1 MGDQNISCKN
11 DTLIE
16 NFILNKGAPP
26 TICIELGKLCNLFCN
41 YCRSESS
48 PFQKQKIDF
57 DSLANFLSKMKKLG
71 NWRISLTGGEPT
83 LWENLPQLIELIND
97 LEFNYCITTN
107 GFSSKSFISKISRKY
122 LLKATIKVSLDGNK
136 VIHNS
141 LRGKNSFENAILSL
155 KKFQNIFPRLVINT
169 TLIKHPKFW
178 AVELCNEL
186 KKIRIDKW
194 TIISPI
200 STSQWREINEQNYQE
215 QFNFIFDIHSSNNCK
230 FKLSF
235 LDYDS
240 LSRLGQ
246 TVVFIDS
253 FSRVSLPMSDNL
265 QASRPTINTEG
276 IEDIIFQSIN
286 SSLQKE
292 VPLQ

>member
-1 MGDQNISCKN
+1 MGDQNICCKN

-16 NFILNKGAPP
+16 NFILNKGTPP
-26 TICIELGKLCNLFCN
+26 TICIELSKLCNLSCD

-57 DSLANFLSKMKKLG
+57 DSLVNFLSKMKKKG

-83 LWENLPQLIELIND
+83 LWENLPKLIKHIHD
-97 LEFNYCITTN
+97 LEFDCCITTN
-107 GFSSKSFISKISRKY
+107 GFSSESFISKLSQKH
-122 LLKATIKVSLDGNK
+122 LCKATIKVSLDGNK
-136 VIHNS
+136 DIHNS

-155 KKFQNIFPRLVINT
+155 EKFQNIFPRLVINT
-169 TLIKHPKFW
+169 TLIRHPKFW
-178 AVELCNEL
+178 ADELCKEL

-200 STSQWREINEQNYQE
+200 LTNQWKVIKKHHYQE
-215 QFNFIFDIHSSNNCK
+215 QFNFVSAIHSSNDCK

-235 LDYDS
+235 LDYHA
-240 LSRLGQ
+240 LSRSEQ

-253 FSRVSLPMSDNL
+253 FGRVSLPIFDNL
-265 QASRPTINTEG
+265 QVTMPTIKTEG
-276 IEDIIFQSIN
+276 IEDVIFQSVIL
-286 SSLQKE
+286 SLQRG